1 MFKYLEKTTN
11 GVFTSKVIFFV
22 GVLSILPM
30 YSDKQGLMLIAFC
43 ITSYSLK
50 MTQHN
55 PHNEMTKYFAVIVKG
70 FYKSLLDTKSSHLY
84 LMTFK

>member
-11 GVFTSKVIFFV
+11 GVFTSEVIFFV

-30 YSDKQGLMLIAFC
+30 YSDKQGLVLIAFC

-50 MTQHN
+50 MTQHY
-55 PHNEMTKYFAVIVKG
+55 PHNEMTKYFAVIDKG
-70 FYKSLLDTKSSHLY
+70 FNKSLLDTNPVIC
-84 LMTFK
+84 T